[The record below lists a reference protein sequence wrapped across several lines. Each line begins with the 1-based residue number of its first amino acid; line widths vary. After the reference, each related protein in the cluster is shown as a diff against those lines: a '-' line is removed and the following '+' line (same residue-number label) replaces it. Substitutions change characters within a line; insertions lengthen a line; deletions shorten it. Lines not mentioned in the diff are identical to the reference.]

1 MQKSSEASQ
10 NSVKWLFQKNTFRCL
25 VISVIFICSR
35 NLEHLQTEQRTVID
49 FLQNKRQNIRLTPPQ
64 MWLKGPTWSV
74 TMLACKRAGD
84 GDHIGKL
91 WSPLLLYCKWLAVIE
106 RYQFICCSL
115 MTHEIKKYL
124 LHRSSAHCVSV
135 CVFRIRLPWQ
145 QPIHPGHKLWR
156 RVAGGGLC
164 RECLYACHC
173 LYQCVKLVRDIFICV
188 WQQDVQTDVQHGW
201 SDLSSHSFDSSEGK
215 NYCCV
220 PTGSRWHFIV
230 LNLRLISNWKKNNL
244 FSKSSE
250 FRALKG
256 NEGIEKQ
263 KMKQNKEWQ
272 KDWKR

>member
-10 NSVKWLFQKNTFRCL
+10 NSVKWLFQMNTFRRL

-35 NLEHLQTEQRTVID
+35 NLEHLQTEQRTVVD

-145 QPIHPGHKLWR
+145 QTIHPGHKLWR

-164 RECLYACHC
+164 GECLYACHC

-188 WQQDVQTDVQHGW
+188 CDNRMYRRTSNMAG
-201 SDLSSHSFDSSEGK
+201 LT
-215 NYCCV
+215 YP
-220 PTGSRWHFIV
+220 PTA
-230 LNLRLISNWKKNNL
+230 LT
-244 FSKSSE
+244 
-250 FRALKG
+250 ALKVKITAAFPLAAG
-256 NEGIEKQ
+256 DILLY
-263 KMKQNKEWQ
+263 
-272 KDWKR
+272 